1 MNGNEEAQQS
11 FGTPEEEIRMML
23 AEAGHPDV
31 PVRSE
36 PDGWA
41 IPLGD
46 GPGLAPE
53 VVHWRITQL
62 VAQRYNDPDGP
73 WCWACYQAGYD
84 SPECEADFP
93 MAQDCGRHRG

>member
-1 MNGNEEAQQS
+1 MSSTEDEVRS
-11 FGTPEEEIRMML
+11 FGTVEEVRMML

-31 PVRSE
+31 PVRTD

-46 GPGLAPE
+46 EPRQAPE
-53 VVHWRITQL
+53 GVHWRITHL
-62 VAQRYNDPDGP
+62 I
-73 WCWACYQAGYD
+73 GYD
-84 SPECEADFP
+84 ALDCGADFP